1 MAKGYNAK
9 MHSKK
14 KFFGSIDLELLLIV
28 NVADDSHLE
37 KFACHNK
44 MTNLLQLV
52 VPKPFVSDCLE
63 MQSNKKTFGSPDLE
77 LLLIANVAADSH
89 LEKIS

>member
-37 KFACHNK
+37 KNCMPQQNDK
-44 MTNLLQLV
+44 
-52 VPKPFVSDCLE
+52 FVAIGCT
-63 MQSNKKTFGSPDLE
+63 KTVS
-77 LLLIANVAADSH
+77 
-89 LEKIS
+89 K